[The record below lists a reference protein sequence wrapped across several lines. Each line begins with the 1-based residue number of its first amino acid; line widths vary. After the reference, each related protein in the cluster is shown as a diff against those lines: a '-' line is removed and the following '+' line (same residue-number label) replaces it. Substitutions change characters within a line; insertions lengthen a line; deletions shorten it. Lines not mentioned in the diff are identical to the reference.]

1 MNFDY
6 IDIAKRL
13 GKDNVCLDHLQWFGN
28 SYGWEKFNVINK
40 KKIEV
45 WIRND
50 EIKVKAN
57 IFYFMNGHNFHNSNI
72 DLIDGLQYV
81 SELLNVNLFNA
92 EAKAFEFGT
101 VINIQHNP
109 QEFLSNHISINK
121 IPLQPYYKKGTE
133 KLTGKKYFDKSNAFE
148 FEIYDVGHRI
158 KSTISKAIRDD
169 LSNSYGYDKAKHYIR
184 IESHYKQPEACFKK
198 RNIYV
203 DDILQDGF
211 RNICKEDIITKYK
224 SIMKTGIIQ
233 LPKGKDDLST
243 ADILLRILMEQAIL
257 HGFNPEELWN
267 QMIKALPT
275 ELLTKNDKYDRK
287 KQFQKYLKKLKLN
300 EKSQYDISEMLAAK
314 EIT

>member
-1 MNFDY
+1 MNFDF

-13 GKDNVCLDHLQWFGN
+13 DKDKVCLDYLQWHK
-28 SYGWEKFNVINK
+28 SDAYGWDTFYLKNK
-40 KKIEV
+40 SKLEV
-45 WIRND
+45 KLSKS
-50 EIKVKAN
+50 ELKVKAN
-57 IFYFMNGHNFHNSNI
+57 IFYFMNGHNFYNSKK
-72 DLIDGLQYV
+72 DLIEGLQYV

-101 VINIQHNP
+101 VININHNP

-121 IPLQPYYKKGTE
+121 IPLQPYYKKGTK
-133 KLTGKKYFDKSNAFE
+133 KLTGKVYEDSIK
-148 FEIYDVGHRI
+148 RI
-158 KSTISKAIRDD
+158 KLYDAGHKVKTTLSKAIRDD
-169 LSNSYGYDKAKHYIR
+169 LSNFHEYDSTKSYIR
-184 IESHYKQPEACFKK
+184 IEDHHKQPEAYFKK

-211 RNICKEDIITKYK
+211 MKICKENLTNNYK

-233 LPKGKDDLST
+233 LPKGKDELST

-300 EKSQYDISEMLAAK
+300 EISQYDISEMLAAK